1 MPSNDTLT
9 TATQNLVVSYGN
21 TTQMMKYLAG
31 QYTSSSVDGPVT
43 TQIYAGAGR
52 LVRVCVLVT
61 DGSLIDFYDSANS
74 NILPPIDWVFSLQ
87 PNATPAVYEAGMEFS
102 NGLVAI
108 IRGAST
114 INVTYSVA

>member
-1 MPSNDTLT
+1 MANDTLT

-31 QYTSSSVDGPVT
+31 QYTSSSQEGPRT
-43 TQIYAGAGR
+43 YQIYVGAGR
-52 LVRVCVLVT
+52 LVRVGVLIT
-61 DGSLIDFYDSANS
+61 DGTLLDFYDSANS
-74 NILPPIDWVFSLQ
+74 NIVPPIDWVFSIE
-87 PNATPAVYEAGMEFS
+87 PDAKPKVYEAGMEFS